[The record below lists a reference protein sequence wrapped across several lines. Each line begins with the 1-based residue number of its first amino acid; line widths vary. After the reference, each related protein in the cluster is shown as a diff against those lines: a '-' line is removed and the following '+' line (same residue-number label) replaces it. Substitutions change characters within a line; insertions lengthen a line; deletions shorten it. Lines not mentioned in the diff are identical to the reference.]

1 MMRISVVIPVLNE
14 AETIAQTLRWLRQAG
29 ECQAIVVDG
38 GSSDETAQIA
48 RAYADIVLT
57 APRGR
62 ARQMNV
68 GAHVATGD
76 VLLFLHADTT
86 LPQGFSALLKQALQ
100 DSHVVGGRFD
110 VRLGA
115 EGWPFRMIERLMNTR
130 SRLTRISTGDQAI
143 FVRRQV
149 FLAVNGYP
157 DLELMEDLALSRK
170 LKRIGQIACLRA
182 QVTTSARRWQRD
194 GIAKTIMRM
203 WMLRFGYFLGVPSER
218 LRAFYA
224 DTR

>member
-1 MMRISVVIPVLNE
+1 MRISVVIPVLNE

-38 GSSDETAQIA
+38 GSSDETARIA
-48 RAYADIVLT
+48 CAYADVVLA

-62 ARQMNV
+62 ARQMNA

-86 LPQGFSALLKQALQ
+86 LPRGFSGLLGQALQ
-100 DSHVVGGRFD
+100 DSRVVGGRFD
-110 VRLGA
+110 VRLDA
-115 EGWPFRMIERLMNTR
+115 EGWSFRMVERLMNAR
-130 SRLTRISTGDQAI
+130 SRLTRVSTGDQAI
-143 FVRRQV
+143 FVRRHV
-149 FLAVNGYP
+149 FQAVGGYP

-170 LKRIGQIACLRA
+170 LKRIGQIACLPAR
-182 QVTTSARRWQRD
+182 VTTSARRWQRD
-194 GIAKTIMRM
+194 GIVKTIMLM
-203 WMLRFGYFLGVPSER
+203 WMLRFGYRLGVPSAR